1 MLAALLAWLDARSR
15 GDEIHLR
22 LEDLDPDRVKPEYAS
37 NLVAAF
43 DWMGLDWDG
52 VWRQS
57 ELHETHAAALERLA
71 ALGLLYPCSCTRKD
85 LRERAL
91 PGTDG
96 HLVYPG
102 TCRDRALPSPAA
114 GGWRATQEPLRVR
127 LPEGRVAPVDEGGLD
142 LSGDP
147 AREDGDPIV
156 RRRDGAVAYQ
166 LAGVVDD
173 GQIGVTR
180 VVRGRDLAPSTAT
193 QCALASLLGLEWP
206 RYRHHLLLLEPRGS
220 KLAKL
225 HGSVG
230 FDAIRPHMDGATL
243 VGLLAHAVG
252 ISGSSAPVHPQ
263 ALVQDFDWARVR
275 LEDLAVQWDGTR
287 GVLEFGL
294 RAAAPP
300 AG

>member
-15 GDEIHLR
+15 GDAIHMR
-22 LEDLDPDRVKPEYAS
+22 IEDLDPDRAKPEWTGQ
-37 NLVAAF
+37 LVAAF
-43 DWMGLDWDG
+43 DWMGLDWDRR
-52 VWRQS
+52 WLQS
-57 ELHETHAAALERLA
+57 ELGEAHEAALDRLA
-71 ALGLLYPCSCTRKD
+71 ELGVLYPCACTRKG

-91 PGTDG
+91 PGADG

-102 TCRDRALPSPAA
+102 TCRERALPSDAE
-114 GGWRATQEPLRVR
+114 GGWRATREPLRVR

-147 AREDGDPIV
+147 SRDFGDPVV

-173 GQIGVTR
+173 AHIGVTR
-180 VVRGRDLAPSTAT
+180 VVRGRDLAPSTTT
-193 QCALASLLGLEWP
+193 QCALASLLGFDWP
-206 RYRHHLLLLEPRGS
+206 TYRHHLLLLEPQGR

-230 FDAIRPHMDGATL
+230 FDAVRQHMDGAIF

-252 ISGSSAPVHPQ
+252 IANAPKPVRP
-263 ALVQDFDWARVR
+263 ARLVADFDWARVR
-275 LEDLAVQWDGTR
+275 DEDLVTTWDEER
-287 GVLEFGL
+287 GELGFGD
-294 RAAAPP
+294 
-300 AG
+300 